1 MLSTAFFYLS
11 NALHYFMG
19 TSSLYL
25 SILMWFVFFLAFFV
39 LLTSITHFATPAGIS
54 HALVKKCADVLMT
67 KVSGELF

>member
-39 LLTSITHFATPAGIS
+39 LLTSTTHFATPAS
-54 HALVKKCADVLMT
+54 RMHR
-67 KVSGELF
+67 